1 MQHGSFLCTPRSSQ
15 WPVFD
20 DFDAISRLA
29 PGDLAFVKRS
39 TDKLQPAFVVETS
52 AAQMSIK
59 FLVDDKHTKRF
70 LQISGR
76 DSFTLQKQIDN
87 EVFQKDGQG
96 N

>member
-39 TDKLQPAFVVETS
+39 TGKWQPAFVVETS

-59 FLVDDKHTKRF
+59 FLVDDKHTKTIPANKWARF
-70 LQISGR
+70 IHLAETNR
-76 DSFTLQKQIDN
+76 
-87 EVFQKDGQG
+87 
-96 N
+96 